1 MLKKKYLSLHE
12 KIYWLV
18 LVLTLFGLLMS
29 FSTTYTYFF
38 TSSNVSPYRDLLKQT
53 IFALSGFV
61 AISVICRLPVKFW
74 KSIALPF
81 YVVSCGLLVLVLVPP
96 FYSTRILN
104 ESGEVARRWL
114 NLGFFSFQPSELVK
128 FAIILMLSAWMSKL
142 KGRMN
147 FNEFMKSLIFVIIPV
162 FLIIVE
168 PNFSTAIIVLL
179 LGVATMMV
187 GATPLKYFFLTAVPI
202 TGIGFLVL
210 TRSERLMNR
219 IFSFQNVFQ
228 DPSNSGYQVL
238 QSFIAIARGSWF
250 GKGFMRS
257 SQKFYSLPEAQTDF
271 VYSIICEEFGLLV
284 GIFVLFLYFLLF
296 FWAIQVA
303 LKLKEGFSS
312 LLASMIGFHI
322 FLQAM
327 MHIAV
332 TIGFLPPTGI
342 PLPFVSIGGTAL
354 VVYLAEA
361 GVLIRL
367 AKKAETIA

>member
-1 MLKKKYLSLHE
+1 MLKKKCLSLQE

-38 TSSNVSPYRDLLKQT
+38 TSSNVSPYRDFFKQSL
-53 IFALSGFV
+53 FALAGFFS
-61 AISVICRLPVKFW
+61 ISVISRLPVKVW
-74 KSIALPF
+74 KAMALPF
-81 YVVSCGLLVLVLVPP
+81 FTASCALLVLVLIPP

-128 FAIILMLSAWMSKL
+128 FGLILVLSRLMTMH

-147 FNEFMKSLIFVIIPV
+147 FNEFLKSLLILMIPV
-162 FLIIVE
+162 VLVFVE
-168 PNFSTAIIVLL
+168 PNFSTAIIIFL
-179 LGVATMMV
+179 LGLATMMV
-187 GATPLKYFFLTAVPI
+187 GATPMKYFFLTALPVS
-202 TGIGFLVL
+202 GLGALVL
-210 TRSERLMNR
+210 FRSERLMNR
-219 IFSFQNVFQ
+219 ISSYQNVFL

-238 QSFIAIARGSWF
+238 QSFIAISRGSWL

-271 VYSIICEEFGLLV
+271 VYSIICEEFGLLI
-284 GIFVLFLYFLLF
+284 GIVVLYLYFLLF
-296 FWAIQVA
+296 FWAMQVSLR
-303 LKLKEGFSS
+303 LKDGFSS
-312 LLASMIGFHI
+312 LLAAMIGFHI
-322 FLQAM
+322 FLQAI

-354 VVYLAEA
+354 VVYLVEA

-367 AKKAETIA
+367 AKKAEFCV

>member
-1 MLKKKYLSLHE
+1 MLKKKCLSLHE

-29 FSTTYTYFF
+29 FSTTYTYYF
-38 TSSNVSPYRDLLKQT
+38 TATNVSPYRDFFKQT
-53 IFALSGFV
+53 LFALVGFFS
-61 AISVICRLPVKFW
+61 ISVIARFPVKFW
-74 KSIALPF
+74 KSIAVPF
-81 YVVSCGLLVLVLVPP
+81 FVISCGLLILVLIPP

-114 NLGFFSFQPSELVK
+114 NLGYFSFQPSELVK
-128 FAIILMLSAWMSKL
+128 FGIILMLSSLLTKL

-147 FNEFMKSLIFVIIPV
+147 FNEFIKCLLLVFVPV
-162 FLIIVE
+162 FLIIIE

-179 LGVATMMV
+179 LGIASMIV
-187 GATPLKYFFLTAVPI
+187 GATPMKYFFLTALPLS
-202 TGIGFLVL
+202 GIGAFILF
-210 TRSERLMNR
+210 RSERLMNR
-219 IFSFQNVFQ
+219 ISSFQNVFQ

-238 QSFIAIARGSWF
+238 QSFIAISRGSWF

-271 VYSIICEEFGLLV
+271 VYSIICEEFGLLI

-303 LKLKEGFSS
+303 LKLKDGFSS
-312 LLASMIGFHI
+312 LLASMIGFHM

-342 PLPFVSIGGTAL
+342 PLPFVSIGGSAL
-354 VVYLAEA
+354 VVYLVEA

-367 AKKAETIA
+367 ARKAQVCS